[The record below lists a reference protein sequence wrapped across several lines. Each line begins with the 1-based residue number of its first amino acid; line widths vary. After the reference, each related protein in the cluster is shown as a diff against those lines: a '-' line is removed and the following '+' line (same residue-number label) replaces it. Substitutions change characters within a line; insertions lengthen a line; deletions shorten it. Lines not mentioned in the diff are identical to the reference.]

1 MSDDDL
7 RRRGYVA
14 DMAGTRRL
22 RVVFVDHVARLS
34 GGELALL
41 QLLPELTR
49 HVDVHVVLGEDGP
62 LVERLEATGIPV
74 DILALAPAA
83 RDLPRTSVAP
93 RAVGIGAASASLRY
107 VDELRRALRRLRPD
121 LVHTNSL
128 KAAVYGGVAAR
139 LAGIPAVWH
148 VRDRI
153 APDYLPLPAVR
164 LVRLLARILPAGLI
178 ANSRTTLAT
187 LPTRRHSLVLYNP
200 VQPPPTAPPVERPL
214 TVGIIGRLASWKGQ
228 HVFLA
233 AFAEAF
239 GGTEVRAHI
248 VGSAL
253 FGEDAY
259 ASSLAAKAAE
269 LGVSDQVE
277 FRGFREDVW
286 DELAQLDVVVHASVR
301 PEPFGQVVLEGLAA
315 GVPVVAADAG
325 GPAEVITHDVDG
337 LLVRPND
344 PSALAQTLRTLG
356 ADPSL
361 RARLGAAGRLRS
373 TDFAIESTV
382 ERLLAFYDEVL
393 SRD

>member
-1 MSDDDL
+1 
-7 RRRGYVA
+7 
-14 DMAGTRRL
+14 MAGGQRP

-41 QLLPELTR
+41 GLLPELSR
-49 HVDVHVVLGEDGP
+49 HVDVRVVLGEDGP
-62 LVERLEATGIPV
+62 LVDRLETAAIPV
-74 DILALAPAA
+74 DVLALAPAA
-83 RDLPRTSVAP
+83 RDLPRASIRP
-93 RAVGIGAASASLRY
+93 RSVGIGAAAASLRY
-107 VDELRRALRRLRPD
+107 VEQLRRRLRGLRPD

-128 KAAVYGGVAAR
+128 KSAVYGGIAAR

-164 LVRLLARILPAGLI
+164 LVRLLARTLPVGLI

-187 LPTRRHSLVLYNP
+187 LPTRRHSLVLYNA
-200 VQPPPTAPPVERPL
+200 VQSPPAPPPPVERPL
-214 TVGIIGRLASWKGQ
+214 TVGMIGRLAPWKGQ

-253 FGEDAY
+253 FGEDAH
-259 ASSLAAKAAE
+259 ASSLVTKAAE
-269 LGVSDQVE
+269 LGVAGQVE

-286 DELAQLDVVVHASVR
+286 DELARLDVLVHASIR

-315 GVPVVAADAG
+315 GVPVVAANAG
-325 GPAEVITHDVDG
+325 GPAEVITNDVDG
-337 LLVRPND
+337 LLVRPGD
-344 PSALAQTLRTLG
+344 PSALARTLRALG
-356 ADPSL
+356 ADADL
-361 RARLGAAGRLRS
+361 RARLGAAGRIRS
-373 TDFAIESTV
+373 RDFAIESTV
-382 ERLLAFYDEVL
+382 ERLLAFYDAVL

>member
-1 MSDDDL
+1 MPDHDL
-7 RRRGYVA
+7 RRRGYVP

-41 QLLPELTR
+41 RLLPELSR

-62 LVERLEATGIPV
+62 LVERLEAAGISIDVLP
-74 DILALAPAA
+74 LAPPA
-83 RDLPRTSVAP
+83 RDLPGSSVAP
-93 RAVGIGAASASLRY
+93 RAVGVGAAAASVRY
-107 VDELRRALRRLRPD
+107 VEELRRALRRLRPD

-153 APDYLPLPAVR
+153 APDYLPVPAVR
-164 LVRLLARILPAGLI
+164 LVRLLARVVPVGLI

-200 VQPPPTAPPVERPL
+200 VQPPPSASAAERPL
-214 TVGIIGRLASWKGQ
+214 TVGMIGRLAPWKGQ
-228 HVFLA
+228 HVFLT

-259 ASSLAAKAAE
+259 ASSLVTKAAD
-269 LGVSDQVE
+269 LGVSRQVE

-286 DELAQLDVVVHASVR
+286 DELAQLDVLVHASVR

-325 GPAEVITHDVDG
+325 GPAEVITNEVDG
-337 LLVRPND
+337 LLVRPDD
-344 PSALAQTLRTLG
+344 PSALAQTLRTVA
-356 ADPSL
+356 ADPEL
-361 RARLGAAGRLRS
+361 RARLGAAGRIRS
-373 TDFAIESTV
+373 KDFAIESTV
-382 ERLLAFYDEVL
+382 ERLLAFYDQVL